1 MINLAELGRVF
12 IVYGKTDM
20 RRGIDSLAYIV
31 KKSFNL
37 APFSGCVFLFCGSR
51 RNRFKALYW
60 DGQGFWL
67 LYKRFENGKLAW
79 PNNEDE
85 VRELSD
91 EQVMR
96 LMQGFTIDPKIN
108 TARARELYWF
118 HELFWYSHDYESR
131 RDNNHD
137 RKRNL
142 SFNRNA

>member
-12 IVYGKTDM
+12 IVCGKTDM

-31 KKSFNL
+31 KKSFHL
-37 APFSGCVFLFCGSR
+37 DPFSGCVFLFCGSR
-51 RNRFKALYW
+51 KDRFKALYW

-67 LYKRFENGKLAW
+67 LYKRFETW

-96 LMQGFTIDPKIN
+96 LMQGFTIDPKIHI
-108 TARARELYWF
+108 ARARELY
-118 HELFWYSHDYESR
+118 
-131 RDNNHD
+131 
-137 RKRNL
+137 
-142 SFNRNA
+142 

>member
-12 IVYGKTDM
+12 IVCGKTDM

-31 KKSFNL
+31 KKNFDL
-37 APFSGCVFLFCGSR
+37 EGCVFLFCGGQKD
-51 RNRFKALYW
+51 RFKALYW

-67 LYKRFENGKLAW
+67 FYKRFENGKLAW

-96 LMQGFTIDPKIN
+96 LMQGFTIDPQIN
-108 TARARELYWF
+108 IARAREFY
-118 HELFWYSHDYESR
+118 
-131 RDNNHD
+131 
-137 RKRNL
+137 
-142 SFNRNA
+142 

>member
-12 IVYGKTDM
+12 IVCGKTDM

-37 APFSGCVFLFCGSR
+37 DPFSGCVFLFCGSR
-51 RNRFKALYW
+51 RDRFKALYW

-79 PNNEDE
+79 PNNDDE

-108 TARARELYWF
+108 TARAREFY
-118 HELFWYSHDYESR
+118 
-131 RDNNHD
+131 
-137 RKRNL
+137 
-142 SFNRNA
+142 